1 MTIQE
6 LYNRNFD
13 SEFNFK
19 TSRSSGPGG
28 QHVNKVSSKVEL
40 RFDIRHSQILT
51 DEEKEIIQKKLS
63 HRLTSKGTLI
73 IIAQLERSQLR
84 NKQIAIEKF
93 YEMLSKALQPVKKR
107 KPTKPTR
114 ASKEERLENKRKSSE
129 KKARRRNIF
138 D

>member
-19 TSRSSGPGG
+19 TSKSSGPGG

-51 DEEKEIIQKKLS
+51 DEEKEIIEGKLA